1 MKSEDFTLWR
11 CGWTSKLS
19 HITAYQA
26 AKLVQ
31 IIVHSDPDGPDQLR
45 RLGDHG
51 RTRTKQDGG
60 GHIDFM
66 ITIV

>member
-31 IIVHSDPDGPDQLR
+31 IVVHSDPDGPDQLLR
-45 RLGDHG
+45 ARGTTDGPG
-51 RTRTKQDGG
+51 RW